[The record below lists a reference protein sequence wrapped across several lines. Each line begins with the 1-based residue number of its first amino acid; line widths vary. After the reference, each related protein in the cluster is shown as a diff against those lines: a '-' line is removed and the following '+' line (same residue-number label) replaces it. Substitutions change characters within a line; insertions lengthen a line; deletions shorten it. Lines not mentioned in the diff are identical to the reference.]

1 MESFWR
7 KKKKGRDD
15 QGYRSRRHAP
25 APQELAINLKPS
37 TVQQLQGSVNLN
49 GQRPDNY
56 QGTSAQIAQINGGQ
70 IEARFASGE
79 AKASDMVLRP
89 GQRLEVVS
97 QQPTI
102 TGEKPTVTGVTGE
115 SLTIMGEKPTELG
128 DKLAEVG
135 EKSTGIGEKSVG
147 VGERS
152 TGVGEKSTG
161 VGEEPVV
168 IRTEIPNYHLPDNS
182 LFKLNLPVENTQLKQ
197 SVPAPDNRPLVETD
211 PQFTQLKKWLGTG
224 LYAADDTLGPQ

>member
-1 MESFWR
+1 MGLRLLTKGLWSPFSVR
-7 KKKKGRDD
+7 RKKGRDD

-102 TGEKPTVTGVTGE
+102 TGKKPTVTGVTGE

-128 DKLAEVG
+128 DKLTDVG
-135 EKSTGIGEKSVG
+135 EKSTGIGEKSA
-147 VGERS
+147 
-152 TGVGEKSTG
+152 G

-211 PQFTQLKKWLGTG
+211 PQFTQLKKMVGHGTICSR
-224 LYAADDTLGPQ
+224 